1 MLTKN
6 SNGLNGV
13 ISGHFLQNLIRML
26 GHKNIK
32 NQLKDVKA
40 EKKKI
45 ENCTL
50 SLQYQTG
57 FKGKTNKGF
66 EHGQLV

>member
-13 ISGHFLQNLIRML
+13 ISGHILRNLIRML

-40 EKKKI
+40 EKKNRKLDI
-45 ENCTL
+45 K
-50 SLQYQTG
+50 
-57 FKGKTNKGF
+57 FI
-66 EHGQLV
+66 V

>member
-40 EKKKI
+40 EKKI
-45 ENCTL
+45 ENWTL
-50 SLQYQTG
+50 SLQYETG

>member
-13 ISGHFLQNLIRML
+13 ISGHFLQNLIRIL

-40 EKKKI
+40 EKKNRKLDI
-45 ENCTL
+45 K
-50 SLQYQTG
+50 
-57 FKGKTNKGF
+57 FI
-66 EHGQLV
+66 V